1 MSCRCKKIIERV
13 CTSYSK
19 SVFQSLQMHHDA
31 ILSLEDNTTVFTSR
45 LPDTLVTMHEIVY
58 ALCLS

>member
-1 MSCRCKKIIERV
+1 
-13 CTSYSK
+13 
-19 SVFQSLQMHHDA
+19 MHHDA

-58 ALCLS
+58 ALCLW